1 MNFMVLWEHWPTFA
15 KLDPTESADCTTPLV
30 DWASLLILS
39 GGRGLSSLK
48 SIRRYSWV
56 GSIWQHKKH
65 PLITL
70 DHTPMEKEQHMG
82 TWTCPRFFSPSQLCC
97 CPANLHSVRPP
108 WGCGFKGNIRAKLEP
123 KSVQPTKTLPLGMV
137 EIFLT
142 YPNMLRT
149 SFCWDT

>member
-1 MNFMVLWEHWPTFA
+1 MNFMNFMVLWEHWPTFA

-82 TWTCPRFFSPSQLCC
+82 TWTCPRFFHRPSCVAALQISTPSVLLEVVVLRVTSGRSWSPNRCSQHWYGWDFF
-97 CPANLHSVRPP
+97 NLSKH
-108 WGCGFKGNIRAKLEP
+108 A
-123 KSVQPTKTLPLGMV
+123 
-137 EIFLT
+137 
-142 YPNMLRT
+142 
-149 SFCWDT
+149 